1 MERDVVEHDG
11 RGAVDDVA
19 KGGKV
24 VVGTGADAEGQRRG
38 RFAVCAAEEIR
49 TKTDMLKKA
58 KEGGEWMVGWEKRLD
73 QKMDVEGEAFDESA
87 VVVTASAEVV
97 LNVGWTVVVNTW
109 AVKNPTSSVGRRING
124 VEPDGGLGNKVFV

>member
-1 MERDVVEHDG
+1 MERNVVEHDG

-73 QKMDVEGEAFDESA
+73 QKVDVEEDVFNKGAA
-87 VVVTASAEVV
+87 VVAASAKVV
-97 LNVGWTVVVNTW
+97 LNVNWTVMLDTWTMKNT
-109 AVKNPTSSVGRRING
+109 TSSVGRRINSIEQNG
-124 VEPDGGLGNKVFV
+124 SLLGFRH